1 MISSLIKY
9 PYCSYYE
16 NILLKEYI
24 KMFLL
29 SIIQVLVDSS
39 NISSLPS
46 NSFE

>member
-1 MISSLIKY
+1 MILSLIKQ

-16 NILLKEYI
+16 SILLKEYI
-24 KMFLL
+24 NMFLL
-29 SIIQVLVDSS
+29 SIIQVLVESS